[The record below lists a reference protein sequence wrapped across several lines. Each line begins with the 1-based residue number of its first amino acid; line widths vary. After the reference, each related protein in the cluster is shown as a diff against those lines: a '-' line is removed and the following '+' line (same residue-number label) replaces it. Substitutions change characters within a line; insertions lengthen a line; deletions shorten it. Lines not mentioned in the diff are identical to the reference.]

1 MTVQAESEISVD
13 ALAALARAVATAGAQ
28 ATLHDALEAVAA
40 ASGADLAVVRVVS
53 GNELEAA
60 AVTGPASLAA
70 ELVGERVP
78 ASELPE
84 GRIDLLESA
93 PPSARRVAERA
104 GASSILV
111 LPLEGAS
118 LELYRSGSFSL
129 ADDLLGELTA
139 ALVGLV
145 LRAFTSA
152 PPARHALDLAGEAL
166 AAALHETEPAAE
178 VVRLAAGVV
187 GAPVALLWQR
197 GEDDALEPE
206 AGLGNAPELAAAAL
220 SERSTIR
227 AIESHELPDGCGVST
242 TLALGEPPVGF
253 LQLLFARGAEPSAD
267 QLGRLTTFGVRAA
280 HVLRSGARARE
291 VELELERSRAL
302 LAVVGQATA
311 ELSLTHTLE

>member
-139 ALVGLV
+139 GL
-145 LRAFTSA
+145 
-152 PPARHALDLAGEAL
+152 
-166 AAALHETEPAAE
+166 
-178 VVRLAAGVV
+178 V

-197 GEDDALEPE
+197 GEDDALELVGSHGLDPE
-206 AGLGNAPELAAAAL
+206 SGLGNAPELAAAAL

-242 TLALGEPPVGF
+242 TL
-253 LQLLFARGAEPSAD
+253 
-267 QLGRLTTFGVRAA
+267 
-280 HVLRSGARARE
+280 
-291 VELELERSRAL
+291 
-302 LAVVGQATA
+302 
-311 ELSLTHTLE
+311 